1 MLQAEK
7 KGVKLMPLERPDNL
21 IIFMLIYE
29 MQKIRSNTDMLL
41 F

>member
-1 MLQAEK
+1 
-7 KGVKLMPLERPDNL
+7 MPLERSDNL